1 MASFFISSIV
11 VVVIIICTSI
21 IMSITPLFFSQLCW
35 HSLGFLNCLVVLD
48 VLYVR
53 EFLSNCCKRTCPAF
67 FLFHFFFLLPS
78 IFLPSY

>member
-11 VVVIIICTSI
+11 VVVVIICTSI
-21 IMSITPLFFSQLCW
+21 IMSITPLFFSHLCF

-67 FLFHFFFLLPS
+67 SFGSFFFLPP